1 MFDDD
6 LDDLRAE
13 SAAERAYMR
22 AYLAHPNPADPDYP
36 EPLETEGDDE

>member
-13 SAAERAYMR
+13 AAAERAYMR